1 MKTTWI
7 NGGLLVVA
15 LWLATGAVAEEPE
28 RGVIAARPGA
38 SDVLDLEACVREAVS
53 KNDQLT
59 AERFRRKELDG
70 QMNQAL
76 STGLPTIDVTGAWNR
91 SRDPSFALDST
102 FGGDGSGEIGT
113 SPLDTLLAGFDFL
126 PDPQDIPAQTFWR
139 TSLNL
144 SWTINPVKIIGA
156 VGAAGQGI
164 RRQELI
170 LDQTRFAVEE
180 QVVSAYHGIVLA
192 QEQSRAVEAELA
204 NQREFLD
211 IVRLRHD
218 MGLVS
223 RLDTLQA
230 AVAVANIE
238 PRLRQAR
245 QGVGLAGA
253 QLNALMGR
261 DPESPLSIRTEQVV
275 ELDELIKDKAVAM
288 AEQRPDVAQ
297 LDVMGDLLRQNRKA
311 QKADMRPYFAVNSS
325 YGYVGKAIKDLDDVG
340 HDFWNA
346 SVSLNVPLFDG
357 LLTKGLV
364 QQTSASI
371 LRTEA
376 ERNGLVRQVRVEILD
391 VIDGLIAARENLTA
405 AELNMERAEEL
416 IDTSTMM
423 MREGLADY
431 LTVLQSESGRAQA
444 RSNLIQARYD
454 VLTLTAQLK
463 KAIGVSPMLPLTA
476 VPGLTSEES

>member
-7 NGGLLVVA
+7 TSAIL
-15 LWLATGAVAEEPE
+15 GAVLLLGLNVASAEPD
-28 RGVIAARPGA
+28 GGAIAARPGA
-38 SDVLDLEACVREAVS
+38 ADALDLDAWVREAVEN
-53 KNDQLT
+53 NDQLA

-70 QMNQAL
+70 QMSQAL
-76 STGLPTIDVTGAWNR
+76 SHALPTLDVTGTWNR

-102 FGGDGSGEIGT
+102 FGGGGSGEIGT

-144 SWTINPVKIIGA
+144 SWTINPIKILGA

-164 RRQELI
+164 NRQELI
-170 LDQTRFAVEE
+170 LEQTRFAVEA
-180 QVVSAYHGIVLA
+180 QVVTAYHGIILA
-192 QEQSRAVEAELA
+192 QEQYRAVAAELA

-211 IVRLRHD
+211 IVRLRYE
-218 MGLVS
+218 MGMVS

-238 PRLRQAR
+238 PRLRSAR
-245 QGVGLAGA
+245 QGVGVAGA

-261 DPESPLSIRTEQVV
+261 DPESPLSILADQVV
-275 ELDELIKDKAVAM
+275 ELGAVDAKTAVEL
-288 AEQRPDVAQ
+288 AERRPDVAQ
-297 LDVMGDLLRQNRKA
+297 LDVMGDLLRQSRKA
-311 QKADMRPYFAVNSS
+311 QKADMRPYFAVNGS
-325 YGYVGKAIKDLDDVG
+325 YGYVGKALRDLDDIG

-364 QQTSASI
+364 QETSASI

-376 ERNGLVRQVRVEILD
+376 ERNGLVRQVRVEVLD
-391 VIDGLIAARENLTA
+391 LLDGLNAARENLTA
-405 AELNMERAEEL
+405 AEMNMERAEEL
-416 IDTSTMM
+416 IETSTMM
-423 MREGLADY
+423 MRDGLVDY
-431 LTVLQSESGRAQA
+431 LTVLESEAGRAQA

-463 KAIGVSPMLPLTA
+463 QAIGVSPMLPLTA
-476 VPGLTSEES
+476 VAGLTSEES